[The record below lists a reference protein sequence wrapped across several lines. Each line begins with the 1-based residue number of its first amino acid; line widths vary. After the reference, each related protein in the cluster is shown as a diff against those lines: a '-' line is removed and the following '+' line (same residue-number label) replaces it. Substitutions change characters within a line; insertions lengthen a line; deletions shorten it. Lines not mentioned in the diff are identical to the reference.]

1 MTSLYEP
8 IKTALVSHFHIPED
22 TIRSDST
29 LEDLGMDSLAVVEL
43 MCVLQDELGLRVPT
57 SEDALK
63 SLQATFGEAV
73 TAVEQA
79 QGSAPTQSSDPAV
92 GAPVSLA

>member
-8 IKTALVSHFHIPED
+8 IKTALVTHFNIPED
-22 TIRSDST
+22 SVRADST

-43 MCVLQDELGLRVPT
+43 MCVLQDELGLRVP
-57 SEDALK
+57 SSDDALK
-63 SLQATFGEAV
+63 SLRATFGEAV

-79 QGSAPTQSSDPAV
+79 QEPAPTHSPGPAAA
-92 GAPVSLA
+92 APVTPA